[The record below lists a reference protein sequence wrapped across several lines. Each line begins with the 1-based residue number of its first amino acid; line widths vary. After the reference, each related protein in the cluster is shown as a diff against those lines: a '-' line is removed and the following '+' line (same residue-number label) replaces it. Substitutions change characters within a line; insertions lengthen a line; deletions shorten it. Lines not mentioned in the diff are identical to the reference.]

1 MSVERIDKLL
11 AHEGFGTRKEIKRLI
26 RCADVCVNG
35 ERIIDSGYLMNPD
48 KDVLSVDGEIVQLRK
63 NVYLMMNKK
72 ADVVCA
78 NKDGLH
84 QTVFDFLP
92 EQYRIGYLAENLH
105 IVGRLD
111 IDTEGFLLFTT
122 DGALTHRIISPKTHF
137 PKRYFVR
144 LACEETDARQAEIV
158 RLFAGG
164 MFVRAEGKEPAF
176 DAKSAALVWKSRF
189 EAELTLTE
197 GKFHQ
202 VKRMFAE
209 TGNEVVYLKRLA
221 IGSVVLDESLL
232 PGEFREL
239 TPVEIDSLFL

>member
-1 MSVERIDKLL
+1 MSAERIDKLL

-26 RCADVCVNG
+26 RYSDVQVNG
-35 ERIIDSGYLMNPD
+35 ERVSDPGFLMNPD
-48 KDVLSVDGEIVQLRK
+48 KDTISVDGKIIQLRK
-63 NVYLMMNKK
+63 NIYLMMNKK
-72 ADVVCA
+72 AGVVCA

-84 QTVFDFLP
+84 RTVFDFLP
-92 EQYRIGYLAENLH
+92 EQYRVGYLAENLH

-122 DGALTHRIISPKTHF
+122 DGALTHRITSPKTHF

-144 LACEETDARQAEIV
+144 LAEAVSEARQAEIV
-158 RLFAGG
+158 RLFADGIH
-164 MFVRAEGKEPAF
+164 VSAEGKELAF
-176 DAKSAALVWKSRF
+176 DAKSAQLVWKSRC
-189 EAELTLTE
+189 EAELVITE

-209 TGNEVVYLKRLA
+209 VGSEVVYLKRLA
-221 IGSVVLDESLL
+221 IGEIVLDESLA

-239 TPVEIDSLFL
+239 TPVETDSLFL